1 MYAVASQ
8 RTFNLRTTV
17 QGASKGGLRRH
28 ARKAAFVVRASE
40 EPAPETPKTTES
52 APEMPQEQAATPPP
66 PPPAPKTPGFGEL
79 MAFSGPAPEIIN
91 GRLAMIAFVAALGA
105 ELSTGESVLT
115 QFKDAPVGV
124 IGTFLLFSAA
134 SLIPM
139 FKNADREAVGPLTPQ
154 VELTNGRAAML
165 GFASLLLVEGFRGAA
180 LF

>member
-1 MYAVASQ
+1 
-8 RTFNLRTTV
+8 
-17 QGASKGGLRRH
+17 
-28 ARKAAFVVRASE
+28 
-40 EPAPETPKTTES
+40 
-52 APEMPQEQAATPPP
+52 
-66 PPPAPKTPGFGEL
+66 

-105 ELSTGESVLT
+105 ELSSGESVLT

-139 FKNADREAVGPLTPQ
+139 FKNADREAIGPLTPQ